1 MTAAWHRVDE
11 IPDEGRVRIAFVGG
25 RSVALT
31 RHGDRQGDG
40 CARPRGGRGARRGV
54 AALGM
59 IPVDRVTEGLSG
71 PTVDVL
77 PAAFRHRT

>member
-1 MTAAWHRVDE
+1 MGVLDPAVGAGLVAA
-11 IPDEGRVRIAFVGG
+11 
-25 RSVALT
+25 T
-31 RHGDRQGDG
+31 
-40 CARPRGGRGARRGV
+40 V